1 MKLSEAA
8 VFKWVVIV
16 GAVVAFLVAVTLLT
30 SELVGAILLGLFLL
44 AGAVHAYRWGRRKW
58 RGSRD

>member
-1 MKLSEAA
+1 MKLNEAA

-30 SELVGAILLGLFLL
+30 SELVGAILLGLFAI
-44 AGAVHAYRWGRRKW
+44 AGCIYAYRWSVRRW
-58 RGSRD
+58 RESRE